1 MEKFDLTP
9 DELESPVWK
18 KVRERLADMLD
29 GARKRLEAPAT
40 DHDATQAIRGEIKA
54 IKDLLALHD
63 RARYLDDTRQG

>member
-18 KVRERLADMLD
+18 KVQDRLADMLD
-29 GARKRLEAPAT
+29 GARKRLEKPDT
-40 DHDATQAIRGEIKA
+40 GHDATQAIRGEIKA

-63 RARYLDDTRQG
+63 RARILDDAQQG